1 MKKYLYA
8 GLLAACMAVP
18 AYAANNK
25 FVTESPEQ
33 PLHRRAILLGI
44 VAMLALQAIR
54 YIPPLP
60 ARRQVPQGE

>member
-1 MKKYLYA
+1 
-8 GLLAACMAVP
+8 MAVP